1 MMSLRVIDDDVNI
14 SLVISVLLLLLLL
27 LDADCVVLPLAV
39 LLVLSVLCGRCTV
52 GLVERLTAAD
62 DDDDDDDDDVRC
74 GSTGTL
80 PRFCL
85 MTCRYLL
92 PSATAPSWRSFE
104 ASTNGGLAGRC
115 VLLTLMTGDDDDDA
129 VMWDDVVKLSLTR
142 DNIGESTKP
151 LSTVPFPT
159 LTSSTVSLV
168 LTVPINALLCL
179 SAGPLVSVC
188 K

>member
-1 MMSLRVIDDDVNI
+1 MSLRVIDDDDVNT

-39 LLVLSVLCGRCTV
+39 LLVLSVLCSRCTV
-52 GLVERLTAAD
+52 GLVERLTA
-62 DDDDDDDDDVRC
+62 DDDDDDVRC

-92 PSATAPSWRSFE
+92 PSATALSWRSFE
-104 ASTNGGLAGRC
+104 ASTNAGLAGRC
-115 VLLTLMTGDDDDDA
+115 VLLTLMTGDDDDDD

-159 LTSSTVSLV
+159 LASSTVSLV
-168 LTVPINALLCL
+168 LTVPISALLCL